1 MAPKKELEML
11 LKNNYKLIALDVDG
25 TLINSD
31 HILTARTVRAIKDAK
46 DTGIKVTI
54 ATGRHFLSAIRM
66 ARKIEIDAPL
76 ICSDGAIIRDIYSND
91 TIYHLLPQEIALD
104 VMRMALDYDN
114 FKIQVFT
121 KDGKIYAGPS
131 YRSTFFKRFL
141 RAPLKHSLRGY
152 YNLMK
157 DFVFIPVKNTGN
169 IDGTIA
175 ALDEA
180 PAKVVVYGNERA
192 QDLKDFA
199 NRIITKYGDNIS
211 ITSAIDNCIDILNG
225 GISKAKGISILSEKL
240 GIRREEIITVGDN
253 LNDMEML
260 EYAGLGVAMG
270 NAPDKVKSKANYV
283 TASNNDDGLAK
294 FLEKLLSVQIKTEN
308 FLTPQT
314 KLCQS
319 ERGYSG

>member
-1 MAPKKELEML
+1 MKLMAPKKELKML

-54 ATGRHFLSAIRM
+54 ATGRHYLSAIRM
-66 ARKIEIDAPL
+66 ARKIEINAPL
-76 ICSDGAIIRDIYSND
+76 ICSDGAIIRDIYANN
-91 TIYHLLPQEIALD
+91 TIYHLLPQEIAVD
-104 VMRMALDYDN
+104 VMRMALDYNN
-114 FKIQVFT
+114 FRIQVFT
-121 KDGKIYAGPS
+121 KDGKIYAGPN

-141 RAPLKHSLRGY
+141 CVPLKHSLRGY

-169 IDGTIA
+169 IEGTIA

-180 PAKVVVYGNERA
+180 PAKVVVHGNERA

-240 GIRREEIITVGDN
+240 GISREEIITVGDN

-270 NAPDKVKSKANYV
+270 NAPDKVKSKADYI

-308 FLTPQT
+308 FPTPQT

-319 ERGYSG
+319 ERG

>member
-31 HILTARTVRAIKDAK
+31 HILAARTVRAIKDAK

-141 RAPLKHSLRGY
+141 LAPLKHSLRGY

-211 ITSAIDNCIDILNG
+211 ITSAIENCVDILNG
-225 GISKAKGISILSEKL
+225 GISKAKGLSILSEKL
-240 GIRREEIITVGDN
+240 SIRREEIITVGDN
-253 LNDMEML
+253 INDMEML

-270 NAPDKVKSKANYV
+270 NAPDQVKNKADYV

-294 FLEKLLSVQIKTEN
+294 FLEKLLSVQTKTEN
-308 FLTPQT
+308 YLTHQT

-319 ERGYSG
+319 EGGYSG